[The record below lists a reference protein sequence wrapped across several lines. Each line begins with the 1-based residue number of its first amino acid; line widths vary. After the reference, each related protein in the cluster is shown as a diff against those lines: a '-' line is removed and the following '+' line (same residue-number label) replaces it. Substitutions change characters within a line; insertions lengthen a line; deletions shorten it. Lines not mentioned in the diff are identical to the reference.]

1 MNSRT
6 ILKNVAKAGLAL
18 ALAVGAMLLGV
29 ESDRVRLPDLA
40 NIPEAREDPAA
51 RANFEL
57 MRLRDPTTGRIPD
70 DIRTKEIQFARTLPA
85 RGSVM
90 KGGWASGF
98 NAISWN
104 QRGPVNVGGR
114 TRALAVDIANPST
127 ILAGGVSGGMWK
139 STDGGTTWKKTTTPS
154 QLHSVTC
161 IAQDTRPGKRNV
173 WYYGTGELTG
183 NSANGGGGAIYR
195 GDGIF
200 KSTDSGENWTQLSST
215 VGGTPQVFSS
225 MFQYV
230 WDIVLN
236 PASSADEVYAA
247 TIGGVNRSTDGGAT
261 WTAVLGGSATA
272 NSRYTDVAITPT
284 GVLYATLSD
293 ARLDGSSG
301 AVSQGVWRS
310 INGTLWV
317 DIRPLSPPW
326 PTANKR
332 IVIGIAP
339 TNERIVYFLG
349 ETPGFGHSTGSGA
362 NVEYNS
368 FWKYVYVSGD
378 GRGIGGSWEDRS
390 SSLPGFG
397 PPVGD
402 FLSQGSYNLVVR
414 VSPTND
420 SLVFIGGTNIY
431 RSTNG
436 FRNSTTTSW
445 IGGYATSNDIS
456 QYDSHHVDQHA
467 LVFAPDN
474 PFKLFSGNDGGVFVT
489 TDCTAPSVSW
499 VSLNNAYLTTQ
510 FYTVAIDHATS
521 GNGVIIGGMQ
531 DNGTWFSGGTP
542 SWVSLFSG
550 DGAFCAVADNRSS
563 YYISAQEGLT
573 FRVLLQVDGALVNY
587 ARVDPTGGANYLF
600 INPYALDPSKNSV
613 MYMAA
618 GSDLWRNSNLLGI
631 PLRTVSTSADNTTL
645 VNWSKM
651 TGSSVSNG
659 VISAI
664 GVSKSS
670 PGSRLYFGTSGGS
683 VLRLDNASSAG
694 AGTAPLDVSQNR
706 GLPSGGYVSCIAVDP
721 RNGDRALLVFSNYST
736 RSIFYTANGGASW
749 ADVSGNLEQNSDG
762 SGNGP
767 SVRWAA
773 IQTYGGGATCFVGT
787 STGLYSTQSL
797 QGSSTVWVQEGGQVI
812 GNVVVDMIDVRSA
825 DGTVV
830 VGTHGQG
837 VFSGSAPSVP
847 PPPEEIP
854 TVSRLEQNFPNPFN
868 PSTSIRVALDQP
880 AFVTV
885 KIFSLKGEEV
895 ATILSETRPAGVQPD
910 LVWYP
915 RNLASGVYIY
925 ELRAGSFRQAKKMV
939 YVK

>member
-1 MNSRT
+1 MNPRT
-6 ILKNVAKAGLAL
+6 AMKNVAPAT
-18 ALAVGAMLLGV
+18 LAVTLAVVAMMLGV
-29 ESDRVRLPDLA
+29 ESSRLRLPSSRA
-40 NIPEAREDPAA
+40 SIPETKEDPAA
-51 RANFEL
+51 RANYEL
-57 MRLRDPTTGRIPD
+57 MRLRDPATGRIPD
-70 DIRTKEIQFARTLPA
+70 DMRMKELQFARTLPRREA
-85 RGSVM
+85 VM
-90 KGGWASGF
+90 KGEWASGAS
-98 NAISWN
+98 AISWA

-114 TRALAVDIANPST
+114 TRALAVDIANPGT
-127 ILAGGVSGGMWK
+127 LLAGGVSGGMWK
-139 STDGGTTWKKTTTPS
+139 STDGGTTWKKVTTPS
-154 QLHSVTC
+154 QLHSVTS

-183 NSANGGGGAIYR
+183 NSANGDGGAIYR

-200 KSTDSGENWTQLSST
+200 KSTDNGESWAQLPST
-215 VGGTPQVFSS
+215 VAGTPQVFSS

-247 TIGGVNRSTDGGAT
+247 TIGGVNRSTDGGTT
-261 WTAVLGGSATA
+261 WTAVLGGTATT
-272 NSRYTDVAITPT
+272 NSRYTDIAITPA
-284 GVLYATLSD
+284 GILYATLSD

-310 INGTLWV
+310 INGTQWV
-317 DIRPLSPPW
+317 DIRPVSPPW
-326 PTANKR
+326 PTVNKR

-339 TNERIVYFLG
+339 SNERILYFLG
-349 ETPGFGHSTGSGA
+349 ETPGFGHSAGSGA
-362 NVEYNS
+362 DQEYDS
-368 FWKYVYVSGD
+368 FWRYVYVSGD
-378 GRGIGGSWEDRS
+378 GRGAGGSWEDRS
-390 SSLPGFG
+390 SNLPGFG

-414 VSPTND
+414 VSPSND

-436 FRNSTTTSW
+436 FRNSGTTSW

-467 LVFAPDN
+467 LVFAPNN
-474 PFKLFSGNDGGVFVT
+474 PFKLFSGTDGGVFVT
-489 TDCTAPSVSW
+489 TDCTAPSVGW

-531 DNGTWFSGGTP
+531 DNGSWFSGGSPT
-542 SWVSLFSG
+542 WISLFSG

-573 FRVLLQVDGALVNY
+573 FRLLLQADGSLVNY

-600 INPYALDPSKNSV
+600 INPYALDPTNNSV

-618 GSDLWRNSNLLGI
+618 GSDLWRNSNLLAI
-631 PLRTVSTSADNTTL
+631 PLRSVSASADNTTL
-645 VNWSKM
+645 VNWTRMS
-651 TGSSVSNG
+651 GSSVSNG
-659 VISAI
+659 VISAV

-670 PGSRLYFGTSGGS
+670 PASRLYYGTSGGS
-683 VLRLDNASSAG
+683 VLRLENASG
-694 AGTAPLDVSQNR
+694 AAAATAPLDVSQNR
-706 GLPSGGYVSCIAVDP
+706 GLPSGYVSCIAVDP
-721 RNGDRALLVFSNYST
+721 RNGDRALLVFSNYSV
-736 RSIFYTANGGASW
+736 RSIFYTANAGASW
-749 ADVSGNLEQNSDG
+749 SDVSGNLEQNPDG

-773 IQTYGGGATCFVGT
+773 IQTYGGGATYFVGT
-787 STGLYSTQSL
+787 STGLYSTSSL
-797 QGSSTVWVQEGGQVI
+797 QGSTTVWVQEGGQDI
-812 GNVVVDMIDVRSA
+812 GNVVVDMIDVRPT

-830 VGTHGQG
+830 VATHGQG
-837 VFSGSAPSVP
+837 VFSGSAPSIP

-854 TVSRLEQNFPNPFN
+854 VVSRLEQNFPNPFN
-868 PSTSIRVALDQP
+868 PSTSIRIALDQP
-880 AFVTV
+880 AFVTL
-885 KIFSLKGEEV
+885 KIFSLKGEEI
-895 ATILSETRPAGVQPD
+895 ATILSENRPAGVQPD

-925 ELRAGSFRQAKKMV
+925 EVRAGSFRQAKKMV